1 MRSPGTSRVRLQ
13 LWAGALLL
21 ASGCST
27 PESDSPTDDDDPQA
41 GEESL
46 GPRQLRLLNRREYEA
61 TVADLFSTIGNAPV
75 GATCTTDASCD
86 LAEESC
92 VGGTCVTDPCEV
104 VTFILPAPPGAH
116 GSVVVAGSFNGW
128 AATEAAGGWPM
139 VYDAAVGAWVTKRVL
154 DDGAW
159 VYKLVADG
167 STWLTDPSNPATEP
181 DGFGGVNSALDVACA
196 DEPPPSDGG
205 SSGPYTAD
213 FPVEIRP
220 HHYPFDN
227 DAASAVVTSVH
238 VEHYLRA
245 GARLADRATADL
257 PALLEC
263 APAGADD
270 PCVRAF
276 VERFGRRAF
285 RRPLTAEEATRY
297 TALVAAQPDLATGVR
312 VALRVML
319 SSPYF
324 LYRFEIGEPQ
334 GDGTARLTPH
344 EIAAALSYA
353 FWGTTPDEALLD
365 AADSGGLDA
374 PAGIEDQA
382 RRLLED
388 PRARTTVGTFGV
400 QWLGVEKVLAAD
412 KNAQL
417 YPGFDVALR
426 EASLAE
432 TRALVEGIVFDG
444 GRFDDLFLSDT
455 TSADGA
461 LAELYGVDSQGAL
474 PAERRAGL
482 LTHASILATYAHSD
496 QTSPVR
502 RGLFVRERLLCMDL
516 GTPPANAGGVPDVSA
531 DATTRERFEQ
541 HSSNVACN
549 SCHQHIDPLG
559 FGFERFD
566 AVGRVRDTDAGKPV
580 DASGFITYLEGWT
593 VDGGNH
599 GFSSLPELGALLAGS
614 DRARDCFVAQTWRFV
629 GGRLETPE
637 DDATLARLAARFDE
651 ADRDVRELLVALTQT
666 RGFSVRR

>member
-1 MRSPGTSRVRLQ
+1 V
-13 LWAGALLL
+13 
-21 ASGCST
+21 SGCST
-27 PESDSPTDDDDPQA
+27 TESESTSDEDDDPEA

-61 TVADLFSTIGNAPV
+61 TVADLFSSGGPPI
-75 GATCTTDASCD
+75 GATCSTDAACD
-86 LAEESC
+86 LASESC
-92 VGGTCVTDPCEV
+92 VGGSCLADPCEV
-104 VTFILPAPPGAH
+104 VTFLLPAAPGTY

-139 VYDAAVGAWVTKRVL
+139 KYEPSVGAWVAKRVL
-154 DDGAW
+154 ADGAW
-159 VYKLVADG
+159 AYKLVADG
-167 STWLTDPSNPATEP
+167 SSWFADPSNPNTEP
-181 DGFGGVNSALDVACA
+181 DGFGGINSALTVSC
-196 DEPPPSDGG
+196 EGQPPPSEGG
-205 SSGPYTAD
+205 GPGPYTAD

-220 HHYPFDN
+220 HHFPFDN

-238 VEHYLRA
+238 VEQYLRA
-245 GARLADRATADL
+245 AARLADRATQDL

-263 APAGADD
+263 SPASAED

-276 VERFGRRAF
+276 VERFGRRVF
-285 RRPLTAEEATRY
+285 RRPLTAEEAARY

-312 VALRVML
+312 VALRVMF

-334 GDGTARLTPH
+334 GNGTSRLTAH

-353 FWGTTPDEALLD
+353 FWGTTPDDALLD
-365 AADSGGLDA
+365 AADSGGLDT
-374 PAGIEDQA
+374 PAGIEDHA
-382 RRLLED
+382 RRLLDD
-388 PRARTTVGTFGV
+388 PRARTTVGTFAV

-412 KNAQL
+412 KNTAL
-417 YPGFDVALR
+417 YPGFDQALR
-426 EASLAE
+426 QASLAE
-432 TRALVEGIVFDG
+432 TRALVEGVVLDG
-444 GRFDDLFLSDT
+444 GRFDDLFLADT
-455 TSADGA
+455 TSAEGT
-461 LAELYGVDSQGAL
+461 LAELYGSDERGAL

-482 LTHASILATYAHSD
+482 LTHASVLATYAHSD

-541 HSSNVACN
+541 HSSDVACN

-566 AVGRVRDTDAGKPV
+566 AVGRIRDTDAGKPV
-580 DASGFITYLEGWT
+580 DSSGFITYLEGWT

-599 GFSSLPELGALLAGS
+599 AFASLPELGALLAGS
-614 DRARDCFVAQTWRFV
+614 DRARGCFVAQTWRFV
-629 GGRLETPE
+629 GGRLDTPE
-637 DDATLARLAARFDE
+637 DAATLARLSARFEE
-651 ADRDVRELLVALTQT
+651 ADGDVRELLVDLTQT
-666 RGFSVRR
+666 RGFVVRR